1 MVSIANL
8 ANINNTSKPVFENK
22 AKDKQVSVPF
32 SGSNSNAKYSAE
44 NIRAY
49 APSFSAS
56 LQTPEEQKKYDK
68 VAKKLDR
75 ETRGILNTLLKT
87 GVLLD
92 SNSNN
97 KSTVLD
103 NLYRI
108 ATEPK
113 MEGLNKSNILKDT
126 VKIIADPTT
135 ITQNIGDVPEKKEKE
150 FIARDPQK
158 YNHESLNAHSSC
170 CVAASIEYT
179 LAGKQPAEY
188 ARMAA
193 DLTSPEGK
201 TTKKIKLST
210 ISPNTVDALWL
221 LNEFKLN
228 YKMLNWDDVEI
239 TLTPDKNAIEREK
252 IQTTDRDPDETSPL
266 EIAFM
271 STLMNTGSQNTYDS
285 LTDTRSGIYNPDNKG
300 LVDIEKN
307 LVEEIVEDQPKVSV
321 TYQILDETGK
331 ITGYE
336 CDAKT
341 VQKHI
346 MDALKLN
353 NNVIIG
359 YADTLDNENRFVNG
373 HEITIVGAEQSPD
386 GKVTFICN
394 DTDDYKSEL
403 KKWPAEELIPLI
415 HHAGL
420 PKEVLKDD
428 VEFVDSWRE
437 VLDMYNQ
444 SKNAPP
450 VSPEA
455 TATTVTQQPAV

>member
-8 ANINNTSKPVFENK
+8 VNINNTGKPAF
-22 AKDKQVSVPF
+22 DQRTRSKQVSVPLA
-32 SGSNSNAKYSAE
+32 GSNANANYSAE

-49 APSFSAS
+49 SPSFSAA

-68 VAKKLDR
+68 VAKKLDK
-75 ETRGILNTLLKT
+75 ETRNVLNTLLKT

-113 MEGLNKSNILKDT
+113 MDGLKNANILRDA
-126 VKIIADPTT
+126 VRIIADPTT

-150 FIARDPQK
+150 FVARDPQK

-179 LAGKQPAEY
+179 LANKQPAEF

-201 TTKKIKLST
+201 TTKKMKLST
-210 ISPNTVDALWL
+210 IAPNTVDAIWL

-252 IQTTDRDPDETSPL
+252 IQTTDKDPDETSPL

-285 LTDTRSGIYNPDNKG
+285 LTDTRAGVYNPDNKG

-307 LVEEIVEDQPKVSV
+307 LVEEIVEDTPKVSV

-359 YADTLDNENRFVNG
+359 YADTVDNENRFVNG

-386 GKVTFICN
+386 GKVTFLCN

-403 KKWPAEELIPLI
+403 KRWPAEELIPLI

-437 VLDMYNQ
+437 VLDMYKQ
-444 SKNAPP
+444 SKEAPAAP
-450 VSPEA
+450 GA
-455 TATTVTQQPAV
+455 TATTVPQQPTT